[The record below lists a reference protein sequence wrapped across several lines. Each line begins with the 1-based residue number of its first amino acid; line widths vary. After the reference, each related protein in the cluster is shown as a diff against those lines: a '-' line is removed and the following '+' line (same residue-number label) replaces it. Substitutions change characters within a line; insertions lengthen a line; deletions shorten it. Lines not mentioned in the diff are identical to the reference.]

1 MSFLPLV
8 SLEKFNIK
16 LHQCNRKEKRIMS
29 KFDDEL
35 YRTKNQV
42 NELMQEG
49 YTIQEAMQLIQTAS
63 LKTLAEC
70 CGIDYDSKAYLHIIG
85 SIATYEQ

>member
-1 MSFLPLV
+1 
-8 SLEKFNIK
+8 
-16 LHQCNRKEKRIMS
+16 MS

-42 NELMQEG
+42 NGLVEEG
-49 YTIQEAMQLIQTAS
+49 YTRQEAMQLIQTAS

-70 CGIDYDSKAYLHIIG
+70 CGIDYDSKACLHISG
-85 SIATYEQ
+85 NVAAYAQQ